1 MKKENGF
8 IKFLLVLIVIALSGI
23 IMLFGYVMY
32 NEFTGKSNDV
42 IFGNLESIYSKLEN
56 QGANNKVDTKL
67 TSDTKL
73 SVDTSN
79 TQFVQ
84 NKEYQNNLKT
94 V

>member
-8 IKFLLVLIVIALSGI
+8 IKFLLVLIVIALAGI

-32 NEFTGKSNDV
+32 NELAGKSNDV
-42 IFGNLESIYSKLEN
+42 IFGNLESIYSKREN

-73 SVDTSN
+73 SVDTRN
-79 TQFVQ
+79 TQLVQ
-84 NKEYQNNLKT
+84 HKE
-94 V
+94 